1 MSINTAVATGIGPSF
16 SDNAIEWI
24 RGPAQSESTVDQW
37 VHWIRSSLAP
47 AWRRLGQLE
56 QSVHVNDRRID

>member
-1 MSINTAVATGIGPSF
+1 MFMNTAAAMDIDSSS
-16 SDNAIEWI
+16 SDDAIEWI
-24 RGPAQSESTVDQW
+24 RGPAQSESIVDQR

-56 QSVHVNDRRID
+56 QSVHANDRRID